1 MKFALFDPTWGADEE
16 MQLLVSDQSVSDWGH
31 GGCWSWAGVV
41 VRWERRYPATRP
53 FSPLTTLIAVST
65 LLVAALLLL
74 VVVIGGYDAVD

>member
-16 MQLLVSDQSVSDWGH
+16 MQLLVSDQSVPDWGH

-41 VRWERRYPATRP
+41 VRWERRYSATRP

-65 LLVAALLLL
+65 LLVAA
-74 VVVIGGYDAVD
+74 VASTAVAGCGHRWI